1 MYYKSTALM
10 KIFIFLY
17 FAMFVVF
24 VRFIY
29 FLYFYHAS
37 STYLLLFMNG
47 QKTYKAPYY

>member
-1 MYYKSTALM
+1 MYVLQKYSVNEN
-10 KIFIFLY
+10 IY
-17 FAMFVVF
+17 FPVF
-24 VRFIY
+24 CDVCGICQIY